1 LKRKSLSL
9 HFPSSFLKRK
19 PLIFLVSFLLSILAW
34 FTLSNT
40 NQYFFLRTV
49 YLRASVETVPS
60 VEYFVNPETPFSE
73 YLKFLLPILEPSLD
87 LLRLWTSHLPFQSR
101 NFLNFHNFGSEPSV
115 KMGRKESD
123 TTRETDT
130 SYLGLWR
137 TKTTCADEVQLREKY
152 SIPSSVRLRFDT
164 KNDGAMVRKEE
175 HEICVY
181 EDMFEAGF
189 RFPFPKVVRELLHYL
204 QITPHQL
211 APNAWRTFFARVIL
225 WPRVLGEGHELSV
238 WEFLKIYKP
247 SRNPKTK
254 YIFNFQGRQKI
265 KFVLLPGYSS
275 NKH

>member
-1 LKRKSLSL
+1 
-9 HFPSSFLKRK
+9 
-19 PLIFLVSFLLSILAW
+19 
-34 FTLSNT
+34 
-40 NQYFFLRTV
+40 V

-60 VEYFVNPETPFSE
+60 VEYFINPETPFSE

-130 SYLGLWR
+130 SYPGLWR
-137 TKTTCADEVQLREKY
+137 TKTTCADELQLCEKY
-152 SIPSSVRLRFDT
+152 SIPSSVRLCFDT
-164 KNDGAMVRKEE
+164 RNDGAMVRKEE

-189 RFPFPKVVRELLHYL
+189 RFPFLKVVRELLHYL

-225 WPRVLGEGHELSV
+225 WPRVLGEGHELLV
-238 WEFLKIYKP
+238 REFLKIYKL

-254 YIFNFQGRQKI
+254 YIFNFQGRQEI